1 MKRKKTTK
9 KKKLAE
15 RVAYNL
21 RFSLIRLNYK
31 AKMQLYEAKQAKR
44 VVIEPINTP
53 RTKKINGSFF
63 GFRNLGEG
71 LCDEWVLSASVCG
84 TGSFSA
90 HTATHSTSGS
100 AHEAQ
105 SPSPRL
111 RKPKK
116 VPSPLVKPPLLCYN
130 KYINKR
136 RGIMEQFLTD
146 DDLLGLLE
154 ELDQE
159 DAEIEELEFE
169 MEMEAS
175 NRRYEEII
183 QKHRMV

>member
-1 MKRKKTTK
+1 
-9 KKKLAE
+9 
-15 RVAYNL
+15 VN
-21 RFSLIRLNYK
+21 
-31 AKMQLYEAKQAKR
+31 
-44 VVIEPINTP
+44 
-53 RTKKINGSFF
+53 
-63 GFRNLGEG
+63 
-71 LCDEWVLSASVCG
+71 
-84 TGSFSA
+84 
-90 HTATHSTSGS
+90 
-100 AHEAQ
+100 
-105 SPSPRL
+105 
-111 RKPKK
+111 
-116 VPSPLVKPPLLCYN
+116 PLLLCYN

>member
-71 LCDEWVLSASVCG
+71 LCDEWVLSTSVCG

-90 HTATHSTSGS
+90 HTATHSTSES
-100 AHEAQ
+100 AHETQ
-105 SPSPRL
+105 SFSTEL
-111 RKPKK
+111 RKTKK
-116 VPSPLVKPPLLCYN
+116 ITPLENPPHISYYDSTMRN
-130 KYINKR
+130 
-136 RGIMEQFLTD
+136 QFL
-146 DDLLGLLE
+146 LKQKRKE
-154 ELDQE
+154 F
-159 DAEIEELEFE
+159 IE
-169 MEMEAS
+169 
-175 NRRYEEII
+175 
-183 QKHRMV
+183 

>member
-1 MKRKKTTK
+1 MGLCTIEGPSKPMQP
-9 KKKLAE
+9 KL
-15 RVAYNL
+15 
-21 RFSLIRLNYK
+21 SQK
-31 AKMQLYEAKQAKR
+31 AKR
-44 VVIEPINTP
+44 VVTEPINTP
-53 RTKKINGSFF
+53 RTKKIIGSFF

-116 VPSPLVKPPLLCYN
+116 VPSPPCETPSFML
-130 KYINKR
+130 
-136 RGIMEQFLTD
+136 Q
-146 DDLLGLLE
+146 
-154 ELDQE
+154 
-159 DAEIEELEFE
+159 
-169 MEMEAS
+169 
-175 NRRYEEII
+175 
-183 QKHRMV
+183 

>member
-44 VVIEPINTP
+44 VVTEPINTP

-71 LCDEWVLSASVCG
+71 LCDEW
-84 TGSFSA
+84 
-90 HTATHSTSGS
+90 
-100 AHEAQ
+100 AQ

-116 VPSPLVKPPLLCYN
+116 VPSPLVNPPLLCYN

-183 QKHRMV
+183 QKHRTV